1 MTVSVFLHPDLI
13 ERARLVATNDAFPE
27 VVRVLNLFE
36 NGRAPLSEAE
46 GSCLVAFARYL
57 LSRAALHYPY
67 RDAERLPYVPQHEEA
82 FDEVHL
88 GLYERLVASLLA
100 PFPELFG

>member
-1 MTVSVFLHPDLI
+1 MTVSVSLHPNLI
-13 ERARLVATNDAFPE
+13 ERALLVATNDAFPE
-27 VVRVLNLFE
+27 VIRVLNLFD
-36 NGRAPLSEAE
+36 NGRAQLSEAE
-46 GSCLVAFARYL
+46 GACLVDFARFM

-67 RDAERLPYVPQHEEA
+67 RDAERLPYVPQHEDA
-82 FDEVHL
+82 FDDVHL